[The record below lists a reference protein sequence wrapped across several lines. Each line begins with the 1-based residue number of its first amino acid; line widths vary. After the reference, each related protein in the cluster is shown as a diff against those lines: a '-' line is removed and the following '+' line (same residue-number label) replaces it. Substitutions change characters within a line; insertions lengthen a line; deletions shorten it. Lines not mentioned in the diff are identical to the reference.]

1 MRKRV
6 VKFQTWLSRE
16 EKDILRK
23 KACLVG
29 MSESSLIR
37 CWIKDIHP
45 KEKPPPEFYD
55 LINELRRIGINLNQ
69 IAHVA
74 NATHHINNYKYDI
87 NAEELNKIIKNIKE
101 TYL

>member
-37 CWIKDIHP
+37 CWIKDTHP

-74 NATHHINNYKYDI
+74 NMTGKIDVYRYEDNIKD
-87 NAEELNKIIKNIKE
+87 LKKIIKLVKE
-101 TYL
+101 KYL

>member
-74 NATHHINNYKYDI
+74 NATYHINNYKYDI
-87 NAEELNKIIKNIKE
+87 NAEELKKIIKTIKE

>member
-74 NATHHINNYKYDI
+74 NMIG
-87 NAEELNKIIKNIKE
+87 KIDVYRYEDNIKE
-101 TYL
+101 LKKLLN